1 MNLKQHWQE
10 LREQY
15 PAIEKSPHSAAESQL
30 AGKCQPDPAEQK
42 QPLAGI
48 DPVNHPSH
56 YKGAVECIDAIAA
69 SMTHEQF
76 CGYLKGNIQKYLF
89 RAYTKHPDPLTD
101 LLKAEWYLSKLI
113 TTENNNKPL

>member
-10 LREQY
+10 LKEKY

-56 YKGAVECIDAIAA
+56 YKGSVECIDAIAA

-76 CGYLKGNIQKYLF
+76 CGCLL
-89 RAYTKHPDPLTD
+89 YTSPSPRD
-101 LLKAEWYLSKLI
+101 
-113 TTENNNKPL
+113 